1 MYEPRTLFW
10 FPKIPRLRA
19 RWLDFIHFE
28 EVVSVTAT
36 GYVQGILQWISLA
49 IRYIQWALFLCP

>member
-1 MYEPRTLFW
+1 MYSCMYEPRTLFW
-10 FPKIPRLRA
+10 FPKIRRLRA

-36 GYVQGILQWISLA
+36 GYVQGILQWISSA
-49 IRYIQWALFLCP
+49 IR

>member
-1 MYEPRTLFW
+1 MYEPPTLFW
-10 FPKIPRLRA
+10 FPKILHLRA

-36 GYVQGILQWISLA
+36 DYVQGILQWISLA
-49 IRYIQWALFLCP
+49 TR